1 MSVREVPLSVLDV
14 VPLRRGSTPSEALKE
29 TLDLARHVEALGYHR
44 YWFAEH
50 HGMGGIVSSA
60 PALLVGQVA
69 ACTTRLRVGSGGVM
83 LPNHSPLVV
92 AEQFGTLES
101 LYPGRI
107 DLGLG
112 RAPGTDR
119 VTARVLR
126 RNESGLLEDDFPKQL
141 ADLFGFFRGNFPS
154 THPYS
159 GIEAVPARGNEPPVW
174 LLGSSGYSAQ
184 LAGHLGLPFAFA
196 HHFSQDQTLP
206 ALALYR
212 ERFRPSE
219 KLANPYAL
227 IAAIVVVAESDAE
240 AERLAMPTALAFLRL
255 RQGVYVPY
263 PTLEDADTARLTPA
277 DRVFV
282 DDWFD
287 RNIVGGPARVREK
300 LGHLLEL
307 TQADELMVLCTVPRS
322 SAAPS
327 FLRAPA
333 EAPLGVATAPRSSGS
348 RT

>member
-14 VPLRRGSTPSEALKE
+14 VPLRRGSTSAEALRE
-29 TLDLARHVEALGYHR
+29 TLELARHVEALGYHR

-69 ACTTRLRVGSGGVM
+69 ACTSRLRVGSGGVM

-141 ADLFGFFRGNFPS
+141 ADLFGFFRGDFPS

-159 GIEAVPARGNEPPVW
+159 GIEAVPARGNEPPIW
-174 LLGSSGYSAQ
+174 LLGSSGYSAA

-196 HHFSQDQTLP
+196 HHFSQEHTLP
-206 ALALYR
+206 ALSIYR
-212 ERFRPSE
+212 ERFRPSD
-219 KLANPYAL
+219 KLSKPYAL

-255 RQGVYVPY
+255 RQGTYGPY
-263 PTLEDADTARLTPA
+263 PTLEDADSAHLTLA
-277 DRVFV
+277 DRAFV
-282 DDWFD
+282 ADWFGK
-287 RNIVGGPARVREK
+287 NIVGSRATVKDK
-300 LGHLLEL
+300 LDRLLEE
-307 TQADELMVLCTVPRS
+307 TRADELMVLCTVPDPEARLRS
-322 SAAPS
+322 YTLLKELYS
-327 FLRAPA
+327 
-333 EAPLGVATAPRSSGS
+333 E
-348 RT
+348 

>member
-1 MSVREVPLSVLDV
+1 
-14 VPLRRGSTPSEALKE
+14 
-29 TLDLARHVEALGYHR
+29 VEKLGYHR

-69 ACTTRLRVGSGGVM
+69 ARTTRLRVGSGGVM

-141 ADLFGFFRGNFPS
+141 ADLFGFFRGNFPAN
-154 THPYS
+154 HPYS
-159 GIEAVPARGNEPPVW
+159 GIEAVPARGNEPPIW
-174 LLGSSGYSAQ
+174 LLGSSGYSAA
-184 LAGHLGLPFAFA
+184 LAAHLGLPFAFA

-206 ALALYR
+206 ALSIYR
-212 ERFRPSE
+212 ERFRPSS
-219 KLANPYAL
+219 KLTEPYAL
-227 IAAIVVVAESDAE
+227 IAAIVVVAEADAE

-255 RQGVYVPY
+255 RQGVYGPY
-263 PTLEDADTARLTPA
+263 PTLEDADAAVLTPG
-277 DRVFV
+277 DRAFV
-282 DDWFD
+282 RDWFD
-287 RNIVGGPARVREK
+287 RNIVGSPATVKAE
-300 LGHLLEL
+300 LGRLLE
-307 TQADELMVLCTVPRS
+307 TTRADELMVLCTVPEPVARLRS
-322 SAAPS
+322 YEL
-327 FLRAPA
+327 LRRLHS
-333 EAPLGVATAPRSSGS
+333 E
-348 RT
+348 